1 VLTPSLA
8 GVLAQGYHSPQLD
21 VEVRL
26 NTNES
31 PIAPPSE
38 FLQAVG
44 ERLAS
49 SALNRYPDRQA
60 VELRRRLGALHGVGF
75 ESVFVGN
82 GSNEVL
88 QALFLT
94 YGGPSR
100 RVWLAPPTY
109 GMYAQIAATT
119 RTEHQLGLRG
129 ASGQIE
135 ADSIA
140 VDVPIVVICDPNNPT
155 GMVEPAQLRSLPG
168 DRLEQL
174 FIVDR
179 AYHDFDARQIPE
191 WSGPNVVVVRTFSK
205 ALSLAG
211 LRLGYCVGDPEIIE
225 ALYKVTL
232 PYHLSALTQL
242 VALTGLD
249 WYRELT
255 DVVAMVIHEREAM
268 TTRLIELGL
277 KPYPSATNFIL
288 VGMGSHD
295 AHAVWGRLLEHSV
308 LVRDASSWPGVDNAL
323 RITIGTPTENARA
336 IAALHN
342 VLEGEV

>member
-1 VLTPSLA
+1 MLTPSLA

-31 PIAPPSE
+31 PIAPPAG
-38 FLQAVG
+38 FLQAVRD
-44 ERLAS
+44 RLAS
-49 SALNRYPDRQA
+49 SSLNRYPDRQA

-75 ESVFVGN
+75 DSVFVGN

-88 QALFLT
+88 QSLFLA
-94 YGGPSR
+94 YGGPNR

-119 RTEHQLGLRG
+119 RTEHQLGRRG
-129 ASGQIE
+129 ADGQIE
-135 ADSIA
+135 AEAID

-155 GMVEPAQLRSLPG
+155 GLVEPAQLRSLPV
-168 DRLEQL
+168 DRPEQL

-225 ALYKVTL
+225 ALYKTAL
-232 PYHLSALTQL
+232 PYHLSALSQL
-242 VALTGLD
+242 VALTALD

-255 DVVAMVIHEREAM
+255 DVVALVISEREAM
-268 TTRLIELGL
+268 TTQFLELGL
-277 KPYPSATNFIL
+277 RPYPSATNFIL
-288 VGMGSHD
+288 VDMGPHD
-295 AHAVWGRLLEHSV
+295 AHTVWGRLLEHSV

-336 IAALHN
+336 MAAFRE
-342 VLEGEV
+342 VLESEI